1 MENNQLKAFIDRIEN
16 VEAELRDR
24 QEDRKEIY
32 LEAKGNGFDP
42 KIIKKLV
49 ATRKAFLKNADAVR
63 EESAI
68 LRLYAE
74 QLGMQE
80 SFGF

>member
-42 KIIKKLV
+42 KIMKKLV
-49 ATRKAFLKNADAVR
+49 ATRRKKAEAVK

>member
-1 MENNQLKAFIDRIEN
+1 MENNQLKAIVERIER
-16 VEAELRDR
+16 VEEELRAS

-32 LEAKGNGFDP
+32 IEAKGNGFDP

-49 ATRKAFLKNADAVR
+49 AIRKKKAEAVR
-63 EESAI
+63 EESEI
-68 LRLYAE
+68 MRLYAE